1 MYLRRALHVP
11 ALFMCALLGGVFCP
25 LSAGDAAAAVQ
36 PPKTR
41 AVKIIDRDES
51 NQPLR
56 FPSGLT
62 YDRDSD
68 EILIT
73 CPQKNKLTIT
83 TSDYFPYIAL
93 GSGRGLR
100 SVGKSFTRNGLI
112 YVCIGHGGPDQRA
125 HIAVFDGALLPV
137 DQFYFPD
144 FPDFSPMD
152 LAVGENG
159 RMYVVG
165 AGVPGV
171 LVLDSQGQYLH
182 TLSPSE
188 EVQGKSEEA
197 TIQAVDIG
205 SDGRL
210 YFVSEGKGRVY
221 VYDAAEEFLF
231 KFGEKGGEPGKLSR
245 PRAIA
250 VDDAHRRIFLVDYQ
264 RHTVPVFSID
274 GQYLYELGGLGTS
287 RGWFHYP
294 MDVEMDGQGRLLVA
308 DAFNHRV
315 QVIEFVDQPRQGS
328 VALGDIADSQGSLE
342 QAIAPRTLTIDTIE
356 TSLPEGAVGE
366 FLVLALLTPDRETA
380 ETVAQELHNRGL
392 STFVRSVE
400 RARRGTWH
408 QLFIG
413 PYENARQAYNTA
425 EQLRTQGGLPAIVK
439 TLGERTEFMIP
450 TQSGTASPGDTT
462 QTDRPETPG
471 PQPQENRQP

>member
-1 MYLRRALHVP
+1 
-11 ALFMCALLGGVFCP
+11 
-25 LSAGDAAAAVQ
+25 
-36 PPKTR
+36 
-41 AVKIIDRDES
+41 
-51 NQPLR
+51 
-56 FPSGLT
+56 
-62 YDRDSD
+62 
-68 EILIT
+68 
-73 CPQKNKLTIT
+73 
-83 TSDYFPYIAL
+83 
-93 GSGRGLR
+93 
-100 SVGKSFTRNGLI
+100 
-112 YVCIGHGGPDQRA
+112 
-125 HIAVFDGALLPV
+125 
-137 DQFYFPD
+137 
-144 FPDFSPMD
+144 
-152 LAVGENG
+152 
-159 RMYVVG
+159 
-165 AGVPGV
+165 
-171 LVLDSQGQYLH
+171 
-182 TLSPSE
+182 
-188 EVQGKSEEA
+188 
-197 TIQAVDIG
+197 
-205 SDGRL
+205 
-210 YFVSEGKGRVY
+210 
-221 VYDAAEEFLF
+221 
-231 KFGEKGGEPGKLSR
+231 
-245 PRAIA
+245 